1 MFVPA
6 EAYSDDIDA
15 DSTKVR
21 FFLNYVHEDG
31 TMKEDA
37 AIVGGTTHEK
47 AMTKMYVGRKTFPF
61 ANFSKSVFFGK
72 EKQDADCVRL
82 RVQANVSAKR
92 LSTSLVRCELIRLF

>member
-1 MFVPA
+1 M
-6 EAYSDDIDA
+6 
-15 DSTKVR
+15 
-21 FFLNYVHEDG
+21 NYVHEDG

-82 RVQANVSAKR
+82 RVQANVSAKETVNFSR
-92 LSTSLVRCELIRLF
+92 TMRIDKIILNL